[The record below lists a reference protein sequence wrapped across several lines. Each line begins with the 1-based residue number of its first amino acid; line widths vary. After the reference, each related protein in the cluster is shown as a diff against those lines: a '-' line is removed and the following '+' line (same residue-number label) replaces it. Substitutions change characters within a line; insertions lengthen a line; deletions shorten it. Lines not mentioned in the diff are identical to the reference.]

1 MYIGGLSTVFV
12 IPVDRECS
20 WRKTEKEKKKK
31 KKEKFVKNVK
41 IASIVSKITCNR
53 EIPHKFSGN

>member
-1 MYIGGLSTVFV
+1 MFMEENL
-12 IPVDRECS
+12 DR
-20 WRKTEKEKKKK
+20 KKKEKK
-31 KKEKFVKNVK
+31 KFVKNVK